1 MDKFKHINFDVTR
14 RKLNNWKRRINSNT
28 LNMGTVKIKKPIE
41 EVVDSIIPSEISSL
55 CSDDNIF
62 KLTAKKPHLK
72 INTNPIK
79 RVRPKKIDKPLSPL
93 VFLDLKEF
101 KNNKIIK
108 KEVKYEQVVK
118 HEVIKPS
125 KIKAQ
130 HHKISQSQLLHK
142 PKPVHKQTINKLDK
156 KIVPKPKLFK
166 KRKEEIYKIK
176 TKIINK
182 NNKKCLEEAK
192 YFSLDEIKQNLNKK
206 CVNISDKAPEK
217 LVRNLYLLCNINV

>member
-79 RVRPKKIDKPLSPL
+79 RVRPKKIDKPISPL

-101 KNNKIIK
+101 KKNKIIK

-130 HHKISQSQLLHK
+130 HHKKSQSQLLHK
-142 PKPVHKQTINKLDK
+142 PKPVHKKTINKLDK